1 MRSRVARPT
10 SPEGFVAT
18 SSPKPLRDFFLRRYA
33 TTAFRQGYAPKRL
46 DANLG
51 ENLSWRRRG
60 TNRSSLGCESKDHG
74 RAVVATKVFAQFCVS
89 RKRSAFQR
97 QNTSEVARGDEA
109 AVNARIGR
117 FRAVGPWVFAALLI
131 IGGCAV
137 TRTVYVKEQDR
148 VTALRPGE
156 TYSNA
161 TEAVEWVV
169 PRTVM
174 TQLVIANE
182 GLK

>member
-1 MRSRVARPT
+1 MIKTIVTMVVTAIAGLVGYLVSDSFRERLAQ
-10 SPEGFVAT
+10 
-18 SSPKPLRDFFLRRYA
+18 KQRDKIA
-33 TTAFRQGYAPKRL
+33 A
-46 DANLG
+46 
-51 ENLSWRRRG
+51 
-60 TNRSSLGCESKDHG
+60 
-74 RAVVATKVFAQFCVS
+74 
-89 RKRSAFQR
+89 
-97 QNTSEVARGDEA
+97 EVAQGDEA

-117 FRAVGPWVFAALLI
+117 FRSIVPWVVVMLLI

-137 TRTVYVKEQDR
+137 TRTVYVKEQDK

-161 TEAVEWVV
+161 TDAVEWIV

-182 GLK
+182 GL

>member
-1 MRSRVARPT
+1 MIKTIITMV
-10 SPEGFVAT
+10 V
-18 SSPKPLRDFFLRRYA
+18 
-33 TTAFRQGYAPKRL
+33 TAIAGLIGYLVSDSFRERL
-46 DANLG
+46 A
-51 ENLSWRRRG
+51 
-60 TNRSSLGCESKDHG
+60 
-74 RAVVATKVFAQFCVS
+74 
-89 RKRSAFQR
+89 QR
-97 QNTSEVARGDEA
+97 QRDKIAAEVANGDEA
-109 AVNARIGR
+109 AINARIGR
-117 FRAVGPWVFAALLI
+117 FRAVGPWVVAALLI

-174 TQLVIANE
+174 TQLVIASE
-182 GLK
+182 KL

>member
-1 MRSRVARPT
+1 MVKIAIT
-10 SPEGFVAT
+10 
-18 SSPKPLRDFFLRRYA
+18 
-33 TTAFRQGYAPKRL
+33 
-46 DANLG
+46 
-51 ENLSWRRRG
+51 
-60 TNRSSLGCESKDHG
+60 
-74 RAVVATKVFAQFCVS
+74 AVVTAVAGIVGYFLSDSFRERLA
-89 RKRSAFQR
+89 QR
-97 QNTSEVARGDEA
+97 QRDKIAEEVARGDES

-117 FRAVGPWVFAALLI
+117 FRALGPWVVAVLLVI
-131 IGGCAV
+131 VGCAV
-137 TRTVYVKEQDR
+137 TRTCYVREQDK
-148 VTALRPGE
+148 VTAIRPGE

>member
-1 MRSRVARPT
+1 MVKIAIT
-10 SPEGFVAT
+10 
-18 SSPKPLRDFFLRRYA
+18 
-33 TTAFRQGYAPKRL
+33 
-46 DANLG
+46 
-51 ENLSWRRRG
+51 
-60 TNRSSLGCESKDHG
+60 
-74 RAVVATKVFAQFCVS
+74 AVVTAVAGIVGYFLSDSYRERLA
-89 RKRSAFQR
+89 QR
-97 QNTSEVARGDEA
+97 QRDKIAEEVARGDEA

-117 FRAVGPWVFAALLI
+117 FRALGPWVVAALLV

-137 TRTVYVKEQDR
+137 TRTCYVREQDK
-148 VTALRPGE
+148 VTAIRPGE

-182 GLK
+182 GLR

>member
-1 MRSRVARPT
+1 MIKTIITMV
-10 SPEGFVAT
+10 V
-18 SSPKPLRDFFLRRYA
+18 
-33 TTAFRQGYAPKRL
+33 TAIAGLIGYLVSDSFRERL
-46 DANLG
+46 A
-51 ENLSWRRRG
+51 
-60 TNRSSLGCESKDHG
+60 
-74 RAVVATKVFAQFCVS
+74 
-89 RKRSAFQR
+89 QR
-97 QNTSEVARGDEA
+97 QRDKIAAEVANGDEA
-109 AVNARIGR
+109 AVNARLGR
-117 FRAVGPWVFAALLI
+117 FRSVVPWVVIALLI

-137 TRTVYVKEQDR
+137 TRTVYVKERDK

-182 GLK
+182 GLH

>member
-1 MRSRVARPT
+1 MVKT
-10 SPEGFVAT
+10 IVT
-18 SSPKPLRDFFLRRYA
+18 MIV
-33 TTAFRQGYAPKRL
+33 TAIAGLIGYLVSDNFRERL
-46 DANLG
+46 A
-51 ENLSWRRRG
+51 
-60 TNRSSLGCESKDHG
+60 
-74 RAVVATKVFAQFCVS
+74 
-89 RKRSAFQR
+89 QR
-97 QNTSEVARGDEA
+97 QRDRIASEVARGDEA

-117 FRAVGPWVFAALLI
+117 FRSFAPWAVIALLI
-131 IGGCAV
+131 IGGCAAS
-137 TRTVYVKEQDR
+137 RTVYVKEQDR

-182 GLK
+182 GLQ

>member
-1 MRSRVARPT
+1 MIKTIITMV
-10 SPEGFVAT
+10 V
-18 SSPKPLRDFFLRRYA
+18 
-33 TTAFRQGYAPKRL
+33 TAIAGLIGYLVSDSFRERL
-46 DANLG
+46 A
-51 ENLSWRRRG
+51 
-60 TNRSSLGCESKDHG
+60 
-74 RAVVATKVFAQFCVS
+74 
-89 RKRSAFQR
+89 QR
-97 QNTSEVARGDEA
+97 QRDKIASEVASGDEA
-109 AVNARIGR
+109 AVNARVGR
-117 FRAVGPWVFAALLI
+117 FRSLVPWVVAALLV

>member
-1 MRSRVARPT
+1 MVKIAIT
-10 SPEGFVAT
+10 
-18 SSPKPLRDFFLRRYA
+18 
-33 TTAFRQGYAPKRL
+33 
-46 DANLG
+46 
-51 ENLSWRRRG
+51 
-60 TNRSSLGCESKDHG
+60 
-74 RAVVATKVFAQFCVS
+74 AVVTAVAGIVGYFLSDSYRERLA
-89 RKRSAFQR
+89 QR
-97 QNTSEVARGDEA
+97 QRDKIAEEVARGDEA

-117 FRAVGPWVFAALLI
+117 FRALGPWVVAALLV

-137 TRTVYVKEQDR
+137 TRTCYVREQDK
-148 VTALRPGE
+148 VTAIRPGE

>member
-1 MRSRVARPT
+1 MIKTIITMVVTAIAGIVGYFLSDSFRERMAQR
-10 SPEGFVAT
+10 E
-18 SSPKPLRDFFLRRYA
+18 RDRIA
-33 TTAFRQGYAPKRL
+33 A
-46 DANLG
+46 
-51 ENLSWRRRG
+51 
-60 TNRSSLGCESKDHG
+60 
-74 RAVVATKVFAQFCVS
+74 
-89 RKRSAFQR
+89 
-97 QNTSEVARGDEA
+97 EVAGGDEA

-117 FRAVGPWVFAALLI
+117 FRSFVPWVVAVLLI

-137 TRTVYVKEQDR
+137 TRTVYVKEQDK
-148 VTALRPGE
+148 VTAIRPGE

-182 GLK
+182 RLQ